1 MYSVEDILA
10 RLQKGESQEDI
21 VKEFTDAMNKASQ
34 EKAKKDQETEAK
46 MKKDA
51 LRKQAGEE
59 LLAAVRHY
67 LEVAHPGLAADINY
81 DATAADDYLDL
92 LDNSLRSIMALKSID
107 WDKVMGD
114 PFEMFFGT
122 PKIEKPTKKSAD
134 DILNAWIKKI

>member
-46 MKKDA
+46 IA
-51 LRKQAGEE
+51 RKQAGEE

>member
-34 EKAKKDQETEAK
+34 EKAKKDQEAEAK
-46 MKKDA
+46 A
-51 LRKQAGEE
+51 ARKQAGEE

-67 LEVAHPGLAADINY
+67 LEVAHPDLAAEVKY

-92 LDNSLRSIMALKSID
+92 LDNSLKSIVALKSID

-114 PFEMFFGT
+114 PFEMFFGA
-122 PKIEKPTKKSAD
+122 PKIEKPIKKSAD

>member
-46 MKKDA
+46 IA
-51 LRKQAGEE
+51 RKQAGEE
-59 LLAAVRHY
+59 LMAAVRHY
-67 LEVAHPGLAADINY
+67 LEVAHPGIAADIKY
-81 DATAADDYLDL
+81 DETATNDYLDL
-92 LDNSLRSIMALKSID
+92 LDNSLRSIMAFKNMD
-107 WDKVMGD
+107 WDKLVD
-114 PFEMFFGT
+114 SSFDRIFGA
-122 PKIEKPTKKSAD
+122 PKTKPTAD

>member
-1 MYSVEDILA
+1 MYSVENILA

-34 EKAKKDQETEAK
+34 EKAKKDQEAEAK
-46 MKKDA
+46 A
-51 LRKQAGEE
+51 ARKQAGEE

-67 LEVAHPGLAADINY
+67 LEVAHPDLAAEVKY

-92 LDNSLRSIMALKSID
+92 LDNSLKSIVALKSID

-114 PFEMFFGT
+114 PFEMFFGA
-122 PKIEKPTKKSAD
+122 PKIEKPIKKSAD

>member
-34 EKAKKDQETEAK
+34 EKAKKDQEAK
-46 MKKDA
+46 AKLA
-51 LRKQAGEE
+51 RKQAGEE
-59 LLAAVRHY
+59 LIAAVRRY
-67 LEVAHPGLAADINY
+67 LEIVHPDIAAEVKY
-81 DATAADDYLDL
+81 GATATNDYLDL
-92 LDNSLRSIMALKSID
+92 LDNSLKSIVALKSID

-114 PFEMFFGT
+114 PFEMFFGA
-122 PKIEKPTKKSAD
+122 PKIEKPIKKSAD

>member
-34 EKAKKDQETEAK
+34 EKARKDQETEAK
-46 MKKDA
+46 A
-51 LRKQAGEE
+51 ARKQAGEE

-67 LEVAHPGLAADINY
+67 LEVAHPDLAAEVKY

-92 LDNSLRSIMALKSID
+92 LDNSLKSIVALKSID

-114 PFEMFFGT
+114 PFEMFFGA
-122 PKIEKPTKKSAD
+122 PKIEKPIKKSAD

>member
-46 MKKDA
+46 IA
-51 LRKQAGEE
+51 RKQAGEE

-81 DATAADDYLDL
+81 DETAADDYLDL

>member
-1 MYSVEDILA
+1 MYSVENILA

-34 EKAKKDQETEAK
+34 QKAKKDQETEAK
-46 MKKDA
+46 IA
-51 LRKQAGEE
+51 RKQAGEE